1 MKLRTENGRVPC
13 LVVAGKDVVVSSMT
27 ESYARSL
34 IENAQT
40 KLHTGDHK
48 GYPLLVDGTYYF
60 PEIPEPATEEAPA
73 PSAPPAKKTP
83 KKR

>member
-13 LVVAGKDVVVSSMT
+13 LVVAGKDVVASSLT
-27 ESYARSL
+27 ESYALSL

-40 KLHTGDHK
+40 KVHNTDHT

-60 PEIPEPATEEAPA
+60 PEVPEPATEDTP
-73 PSAPPAKKTP
+73 PSVKKTP